1 MTEMPLTLALT
12 DTEIEEVAHRVC
24 RYSDTQTL
32 NFYTLKEQIKNVLKE
47 RATVEMLNPVGNT
60 DHVGR
65 DMDDIPQ
72 PYAGA
77 IVLLETIS
85 ECGAK
90 AYIGRERTPN
100 SELCMKFAN
109 DLRAEA
115 RRVVRQATEA
125 QTEDALDLRKV
136 HAAVLSLRCD
146 PNASREQ
153 QFGFQSGVHRA
164 AAVVS
169 GFSDP
174 ALRASYESSLAV
186 SSVADA
192 SVAPFGRFHIR
203 RYPDGSRFTFETHDN
218 DPDSFF
224 LYAEPVAEL
233 ETLNIDW
240 RVLFRNQIALVG
252 WSKRLCSSEDCS
264 DIPAKLKEAAQE
276 LAQLRTVI
284 AKQAKHKNPVNM
296 IQPGLTDLMRFECVT
311 TPEGK
316 GDMYAHP
323 TGPYVWFEHVE
334 SLLSENEDNPPTDTS
349 SNMTATPV

>member
-1 MTEMPLTLALT
+1 MTEMPMTLALT

-47 RATVEMLNPVGNT
+47 RAAAEMLNPLENT

-65 DMDDIPQ
+65 DLDDIPQ

-90 AYIGRERTPN
+90 AYVGRERTAN
-100 SELCMKFAN
+100 SELCIKFAN

-115 RRVVRQATEA
+115 RRVVQQATEV
-125 QTEDALDLRKV
+125 QKDEALDLRKI
-136 HAAVLSLRCD
+136 HASVLTLRCD

-164 AAVVS
+164 ATVVS

-186 SSVADA
+186 SDVADA
-192 SVAPFGRFHIR
+192 VVPPFGRFHIR

-224 LYAEPVAEL
+224 LYAEPVPEL
-233 ETLNIDW
+233 ATLDIDT
-240 RVLFRNQIALVG
+240 RVLFRNQVALTG

-264 DIPAKLKEAAQE
+264 DIPAKLKEAAHE
-276 LAQLRTVI
+276 LGQLRTVI
-284 AKQAKHKNPVNM
+284 VKQAKHKNQANV
-296 IQPGLTDLMRFECVT
+296 IQAGLADLIRFECVT
-311 TPEGK
+311 TPDGK
-316 GDMYAHP
+316 GDMYVHP

-334 SLLSENEDNPPTDTS
+334 SLVAETQDDPASDTLGS
-349 SNMTATPV
+349 ATAS